1 MMLAAEVVTKVDPS
15 PAVLVA
21 ALAYVAGW
29 VVVAAFAYLAHRPA
43 EPDAAPD
50 TQELGPEPPA
60 VANLLTGTFE
70 VSAEAMPATLIDL
83 AVRKLVAL
91 DTLPDESTVCRVLT
105 SPGGRD
111 SELTAYESQVLGLLR

>member
-1 MMLAAEVVTKVDPS
+1 MLTLAAEAAPKVEPIA
-15 PAVLVA
+15 AVLVV
-21 ALAYVAGW
+21 ALVYLAGW
-29 VVVAAFAYLAHRPA
+29 VAVAGVAYLVHRPV

-91 DTLPDESTVCRVLT
+91 DTLPDESTACSRAPEVATR
-105 SPGGRD
+105 S
-111 SELTAYESQVLGLLR
+111 